1 MTDFL
6 NGLAPDHRPA
16 LIAVV
21 LLIPGAWYLRRA
33 RWAAGMRQ
41 QWNAAPATVRW
52 AAALLLVTAAVH
64 LALPLGHHDSGLL
77 TAAFLGSA
85 VAYVAMA
92 ARAVEGRR
100 WRTLTALLMLATLT
114 AYLVVVA
121 RGEEVD
127 QVGLATAVDELAV
140 LGLCL
145 VPPRGL
151 RRPVRRA
158 FASVGFVA
166 AVVVSGVV
174 VWAVSV
180 AQHDD
185 HGAAGPPHAA
195 GDGAGAQGAGHHDHG
210 DFLARA
216 QAGVIMRPAGPA
228 PTDAQR
234 RAAADL
240 AERTTWAVQ
249 RYRDYRVALAD
260 GYRATGPLRGN
271 AVHFSSKARGDDG
284 RILDPDAPETL
295 VYAAGNGRILLLG
308 VMYQMPRAGVPGPA
322 VGGSATRWHTHNV
335 CFTLLPPGFG
345 VVSPYGT
352 CPFTSFT
359 VTPGEMMHVWTVDPP
374 GGPYVE
380 HLNDAWVRAKLAT
393 DGLPI

>member
-1 MTDFL
+1 VTDFL

-16 LIAVV
+16 LVAV
-21 LLIPGAWYLRRA
+21 LLLAPAAWYVGRA
-33 RWAAGMRQ
+33 RWAAALRA
-41 QWNAAPATVRW
+41 QWTAAPATVRW

-64 LALPLGHHDSGLL
+64 LALPLADHGPLL
-77 TAAFLGSA
+77 TIAFLGSA

-92 ARAVEGRR
+92 ARAIDGRR
-100 WRTLTALLMLATLT
+100 WRALTALLMLATLT
-114 AYLVVVA
+114 AYLVVVG

-127 QVGLATAVDELAV
+127 QVGLATAVDELVV

-158 FASVGFVA
+158 FASVGFVLA
-166 AVVVSGVV
+166 IVVSGGVA
-174 VWAVSV
+174 WAVSV

-185 HGAAGPPHAA
+185 HGATHLASG
-195 GDGAGAQGAGHHDHG
+195 HDHG
-210 DFLARA
+210 DHLARA
-216 QAGVIMRPAGPA
+216 QAGIILRPVGPP

-260 GYRATGPLRGN
+260 GYRVAGPLRGL

-284 RILDPDAPETL
+284 RVLDPDAPETL

-352 CPFTSFT
+352 CPFTSYT

-380 HLNDAWVRAKLAT
+380 HPDDAWVRAKLAT
-393 DGLPI
+393 EGLPV

>member
-16 LIAVV
+16 LIAV
-21 LLIPGAWYLRRA
+21 LLLVPGAWYV
-33 RWAAGMRQ
+33 RWAVGRRRDRALHLRA
-41 QWNAAPATVRW
+41 QWNAASATVRW
-52 AAALLLVTAAVH
+52 AAALLLVTAVVH

-92 ARAVEGRR
+92 ARAVDGRR
-100 WRTLTALLMLATLT
+100 WRVLTALLMLATLT
-114 AYLVVVA
+114 AYLVVVG

-127 QVGLATAVDELAV
+127 QVGLATAVDELVV

-145 VPPRGL
+145 IPPRGL

-158 FASVGFVA
+158 FASVGFVLA
-166 AVVVSGVV
+166 IVVSGVAA
-174 VWAVSV
+174 WAVSV

-185 HGAAGPPHAA
+185 HGVSTNHAES
-195 GDGAGAQGAGHHDHG
+195 HDHG

-216 QAGVIMRPAGPA
+216 QAGIIMRPAGPP
-228 PTDAQR
+228 PTAAQR

-240 AERTTWAVQ
+240 AARTTWAVQ

-260 GYRATGPLRGN
+260 GYRATGPLRGL
-271 AVHFSSKARGDDG
+271 AVHFGSKARGDDG

-322 VGGSATRWHTHNV
+322 IGGSATRWHTHNV

-352 CPFTSFT
+352 CPFTSYT

-380 HLNDAWVRAKLAT
+380 HPNDAWVRAKLAT
-393 DGLPI
+393 EGLPV